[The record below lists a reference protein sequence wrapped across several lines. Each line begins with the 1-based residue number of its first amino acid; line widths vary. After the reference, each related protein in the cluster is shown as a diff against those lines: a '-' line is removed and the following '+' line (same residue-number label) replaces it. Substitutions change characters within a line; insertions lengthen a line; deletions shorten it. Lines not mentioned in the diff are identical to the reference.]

1 MLSTFETA
9 GAHVLAAQIPV
20 RYAVRQV
27 LDQELQKTIAQ
38 RETAARQARFR
49 AGMGAAEL
57 EDQHHAALLP
67 HDDKENATGAGG
79 QKALPI
85 MPTIVKKDFFGRV
98 VMEKPLAEIDGNSGG
113 QKKGQAADKGEN
125 LVWVTYHEGLNNA
138 VRKPITLEE
147 FLRGF

>member
-27 LDQELQKTIAQ
+27 LDQELQKTITQ

-49 AGMGAAEL
+49 AGMGGPGIEP
-57 EDQHHAALLP
+57 EQHDLLP
-67 HDDKENATGAGG
+67 HDDKENAHGPVG

-85 MPTIVKKDFFGRV
+85 MPTLVKKDFFGRV

-125 LVWVTYHEGLNNA
+125 KVWVTYHEGLNNA
-138 VRKPITLEE
+138 VRKPITLED
-147 FLRGF
+147 FLKGF

>member
-49 AGMGAAEL
+49 AGMGGAAAEP
-57 EDQHHAALLP
+57 EPQDLLP
-67 HDDKENATGAGG
+67 HDDKENATAG

-98 VMEKPLAEIDGNSGG
+98 VLEKPLHEIDGNSGG
-113 QKKGQAADKGEN
+113 QKKGQAADKEEN
-125 LVWVTYHEGLNNA
+125 KVWVTYHEGLNNA
-138 VRKPITLEE
+138 VRKPITLED
-147 FLRGF
+147 FLKGL

>member
-49 AGMGAAEL
+49 AGKGGPGAEL
-57 EDQHHAALLP
+57 EQHDLLP
-67 HDDKENATGAGG
+67 HDDKENAHGPAG

-125 LVWVTYHEGLNNA
+125 KVWVTYHEGLNNA
-138 VRKPITLEE
+138 VRKPITLED
-147 FLRGF
+147 FLKGF